1 MIFTAGSMSKSSSA
15 REHIDEGDDG
25 AMRGV
30 DPAKGGAG
38 STATATE
45 AGEEEL
51 DRREAIMDR
60 GMAADRR
67 ATTMAVIGRSRHPHR
82 RSLLDLSA
90 INKCKVLYL
99 GCSKYYLCSKLA
111 WP

>member
-1 MIFTAGSMSKSSSA
+1 
-15 REHIDEGDDG
+15 
-25 AMRGV
+25 
-30 DPAKGGAG
+30 
-38 STATATE
+38 
-45 AGEEEL
+45 L
-51 DRREAIMDR
+51 DQREAIMDR

-67 ATTMAVIGRSRHPHR
+67 AMTMAVIGMSCHPHQ
-82 RSLLDLSA
+82 RSLLDLLA